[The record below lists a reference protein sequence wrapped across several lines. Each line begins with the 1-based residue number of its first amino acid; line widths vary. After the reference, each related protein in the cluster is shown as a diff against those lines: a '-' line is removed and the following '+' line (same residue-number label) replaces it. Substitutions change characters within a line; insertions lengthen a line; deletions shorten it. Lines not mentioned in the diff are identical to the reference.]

1 MNKSDFLSPRDC
13 KALDQAQTP
22 FWFWN
27 DKLEDDEILRQL
39 KLMSEAGIT

>member
-39 KLMSEAGIT
+39 N